1 MGALIRLDKVSKTYR
16 TGDIEVHAVCGVSLD
31 IGAGEFVA
39 VMGAS
44 GSGKS
49 TLMNILGCL
58 DRPTSGRYVL
68 DGVEVSDLD
77 RDQLADLRNRKL
89 GFVFQG
95 FHLLSRTSA
104 LENVELP
111 LLYARGLTTAQQ
123 RERALRALDLVGL
136 ADRADHY
143 PNQLSGGQ
151 QQRVAIAR
159 ALVNEPVLLLADEP
173 TGNLDSRTSVEI
185 MGVFQRLN
193 AQGITILM
201 VTHESDI
208 ARHTTRTIVM
218 RDGLIVADAPA
229 CRPFSRWGRD
239 AMRPLA
245 TAKIAWRALRRN
257 PMRSALTT
265 LGIIV
270 GVGAV
275 IAMVGIGNGAKAQVE
290 AQIAS
295 LGRNVILVFSGST
308 TASGLHTGMGSAG
321 TLTVEDADAIGR
333 EISGVVAISPEVR
346 IVTQIVAGNQNW
358 ATQVLGESPDYFE
371 IRQWA
376 LAEGAPFT
384 ERDVRSAN
392 KVAVIGRTTA
402 QQLYG
407 GDSPI
412 GRVVRIKNVPF
423 VVVGLLAPKGL
434 SVMGT
439 DQDDVIVVP
448 YSAAMK
454 RVTGTTTLR
463 SISIQAANASLLAFL
478 PQQIAELLR
487 QRHRIGPGRDDD
499 FTVRTQQD
507 IAEAATETS
516 RVMTTLLGAIASVS
530 LIVGG
535 IGIMN
540 IMLVSVTERTREI
553 GIRMAV
559 GAHARDILMQFLLEA
574 IALSMAG
581 GVIGIAVGIVTA
593 KVLSAVANWPTLIS
607 VESIAVAF
615 LFSAAV
621 GIFFGF
627 YPARKASRLDPITAL
642 RYE

>member
-1 MGALIRLDKVSKTYR
+1 MSQTMLK
-16 TGDIEVHAVCGVSLD
+16 
-31 IGAGEFVA
+31 
-39 VMGAS
+39 
-44 GSGKS
+44 
-49 TLMNILGCL
+49 
-58 DRPTSGRYVL
+58 
-68 DGVEVSDLD
+68 
-77 RDQLADLRNRKL
+77 
-89 GFVFQG
+89 
-95 FHLLSRTSA
+95 
-104 LENVELP
+104 
-111 LLYARGLTTAQQ
+111 
-123 RERALRALDLVGL
+123 
-136 ADRADHY
+136 
-143 PNQLSGGQ
+143 
-151 QQRVAIAR
+151 
-159 ALVNEPVLLLADEP
+159 PV
-173 TGNLDSRTSVEI
+173 I
-185 MGVFQRLN
+185 MGLVVS
-193 AQGITILM
+193 A
-201 VTHESDI
+201 
-208 ARHTTRTIVM
+208 
-218 RDGLIVADAPA
+218 
-229 CRPFSRWGRD
+229 
-239 AMRPLA
+239 
-245 TAKIAWRALRRN
+245 
-257 PMRSALTT
+257 ALTT
-265 LGIIV
+265 TAAAQPAQGP
-270 GVGAV
+270 GGGGPPGAV
-275 IAMVGIGNGAKAQVE
+275 VRTITQ
-290 AQIAS
+290 
-295 LGRNVILVFSGST
+295 
-308 TASGLHTGMGSAG
+308 
-321 TLTVEDADAIGR
+321 
-333 EISGVVAISPEVR
+333 VVAD
-346 IVTQIVAGNQNW
+346 NQNW

-371 IRQWA
+371 IRGWA
-376 LAEGAPFT
+376 VVEGEPFI

-407 GDSPI
+407 GESPI

-423 VVVGLLAPKGL
+423 VIVGLLAPKGL

-439 DQDDVIVVP
+439 DQDDVIIMP

-454 RVTGTTTLR
+454 RVMGTTTLR
-463 SISIQAANASLLAFL
+463 SINIQAATPSLLASM
-478 PQQIAELLR
+478 PRQITELLR

-581 GVIGIAVGIVTA
+581 GVIGIAVGIVAA
-593 KVLSAVANWPTLIS
+593 KVLSAAANWPTLIS
-607 VESIAVAF
+607 PGSIVVAF

>member
-1 MGALIRLDKVSKTYR
+1 
-16 TGDIEVHAVCGVSLD
+16 
-31 IGAGEFVA
+31 
-39 VMGAS
+39 
-44 GSGKS
+44 
-49 TLMNILGCL
+49 
-58 DRPTSGRYVL
+58 
-68 DGVEVSDLD
+68 
-77 RDQLADLRNRKL
+77 
-89 GFVFQG
+89 
-95 FHLLSRTSA
+95 
-104 LENVELP
+104 
-111 LLYARGLTTAQQ
+111 
-123 RERALRALDLVGL
+123 
-136 ADRADHY
+136 
-143 PNQLSGGQ
+143 
-151 QQRVAIAR
+151 
-159 ALVNEPVLLLADEP
+159 
-173 TGNLDSRTSVEI
+173 
-185 MGVFQRLN
+185 
-193 AQGITILM
+193 
-201 VTHESDI
+201 
-208 ARHTTRTIVM
+208 
-218 RDGLIVADAPA
+218 
-229 CRPFSRWGRD
+229 
-239 AMRPLA
+239 MRPLA

-308 TASGLHTGMGSAG
+308 TSSGLRTGWGGAG
-321 TLTVEDADAIGR
+321 TLTVEDVEAIRR
-333 EISGVVAISPEVR
+333 EISGVAGISPEVR
-346 IVTQIVAGNQNW
+346 TITQVVADNQNW

-371 IRQWA
+371 IRGWA
-376 LAEGAPFT
+376 VVEGEPFT

-407 GDSPI
+407 GESPI
-412 GRVVRIKNVPF
+412 GRVLRIKNVPF
-423 VVVGLLAPKGL
+423 VIVGLLAPKGL

-439 DQDDVIVVP
+439 DQDDVIIMP

-454 RVTGTTTLR
+454 RVMGTTTLR
-463 SISIQAANASLLAFL
+463 SINIQAASALLLASM
-478 PQQIAELLR
+478 PQQITELLR

-607 VESIAVAF
+607 PGSIAVAF